1 MGFTPKVLKLWAYC
15 SLAHVHGSSRL
26 QCFRVEILID
36 CCVVNGASSSTRR
49 LGIHDDPL
57 KVGIS
62 CPHDGRW
69 ECSLKGRETWL
80 LALLVDIIFH
90 RRLLLFQ
97 LIFQAEITFTSAT
110 ETLPMHRLRR
120 ADARGADATKRWHNN
135 KHKYR
140 HPIDHQMRKA
150 RNKFNYINPFFYL
163 RNIKNNLK
171 SVVTGR
177 RWTQTTNGHNTR
189 V

>member
-1 MGFTPKVLKLWAYC
+1 M
-15 SLAHVHGSSRL
+15 HGSSSVSGHFHWLLYCEQWLVFDKAAR
-26 QCFRVEILID
+26 
-36 CCVVNGASSSTRR
+36 N
-49 LGIHDDPL
+49 P
-57 KVGIS
+57 
-62 CPHDGRW
+62 CPWSPHFERW

-110 ETLPMHRLRR
+110 ETLPMHHLGR
-120 ADARGADATKRWHNN
+120 ADARVADATNRWHNN